1 MQLAA
6 LESQK
11 LQKLSELKAAQEELK
26 SVSGNVNIA
35 ITFPIP
41 KPYAHSYINDWGFP
55 RVGNPSGHQGT
66 DIFAQ
71 KGTPV
76 IAVADGVISEQFGFL
91 RIGGYRL
98 HIIADNGVDYYYAHL
113 NNDTP
118 GTDDNQGNEKTAYA
132 PGIAPGVRVKKG
144 QIIGYVGDSGDAE
157 PTPAHLH
164 FGIIVNGQWVNPYPY
179 LKAADWK

>member
-1 MQLAA
+1 M
-6 LESQK
+6 
-11 LQKLSELKAAQEELK
+11 
-26 SVSGNVNIA
+26 
-35 ITFPIP
+35 
-41 KPYAHSYINDWGFP
+41 
-55 RVGNPSGHQGT
+55 
-66 DIFAQ
+66 
-71 KGTPV
+71 
-76 IAVADGVISEQFGFL
+76 
-91 RIGGYRL
+91 